1 MIRKWWSKKTDQK
14 RISRNRRSK
23 PRSLFFRPYLE
34 RLEIRETPAMLTV
47 TTTADTGAGS
57 LRAALTN
64 AGNGDTIKFNIG
76 DGLQV
81 ISPASALPTIS
92 HNITIDGSAPGGH
105 PTQVIEINGGSAIG
119 IGLRVISG
127 GGGTK
132 IESLVIGGFTGSGI
146 ELDDNGNT
154 ITGDFIGTDNTGAA
168 ALANGKGIYINNSSN
183 NIIGG
188 TSAVAL
194 STNGGNLIS

>member
-1 MIRKWWSKKTDQK
+1 
-14 RISRNRRSK
+14 
-23 PRSLFFRPYLE
+23 RSLFFRPYLE

-57 LRAALTN
+57 FRAALTD
-64 AGNGDTIKFNIG
+64 AGNGDTVKFNIG
-76 DGLQV
+76 DGLQT

-105 PTQVIEINGGSAIG
+105 PTQVIEINGSSAGMGAIG
-119 IGLRVISG
+119 LHVISG

-132 IESLVIGGFTGSGI
+132 IESLVIGGFSGSGI

-154 ITGDFIGTDNTGAA
+154 IAG
-168 ALANGKGIYINNSSN
+168 
-183 NIIGG
+183 
-188 TSAVAL
+188 
-194 STNGGNLIS
+194 